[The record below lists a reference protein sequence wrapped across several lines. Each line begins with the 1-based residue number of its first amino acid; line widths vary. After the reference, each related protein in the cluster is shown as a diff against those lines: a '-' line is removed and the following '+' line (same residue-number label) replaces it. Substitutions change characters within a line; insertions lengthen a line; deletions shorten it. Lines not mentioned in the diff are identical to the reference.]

1 MRVKLNPD
9 GDFVQ
14 EKKDENS
21 IFIYY
26 EHTDAILEYAPN
38 KMIVSLTPNVYLFI
52 DNWAATRHLKQPQ
65 ANDYQF
71 DLKVHPLFHDTDFPF
86 VVSSG
91 KSYFS
96 WINVKE
102 NKVQMFID

>member
-1 MRVKLNPD
+1 MRVKLDSD
-9 GDFVQ
+9 GVLVQ

-26 EHTDAILEYAPN
+26 EHTEAILEYAPN
-38 KMIVSLTPNVYLFI
+38 KIIASLTPNVFLFI
-52 DNWAATRHLKQPQ
+52 DNWAAIRHLKQPQ
-65 ANDYQF
+65 ANEYQF
-71 DLKVHPLFHDTDFPF
+71 DLKVHPLFHEVDFPF

-91 KSYFS
+91 KSFFS

-102 NKVQMFID
+102 NKVQMFIE